1 MAYGQTSSGKSYTLL
16 GGESEGSEGI
26 LPRFVQ
32 ELFSFKERAQYDQF
46 EVKCSFFEIYN
57 EQIYDLLQE
66 GESKLNL
73 FQTGHSWLS
82 EKTPGKVYSLKIYL
96 IWMSLI

>member
-16 GGESEGSEGI
+16 GGETQGSEGI
-26 LPRFVQ
+26 LPRFVKD
-32 ELFSFKERAQYDQF
+32 LFSFKEHAEYDHF

-66 GESKLNL
+66 NESMIQL
-73 FQTGHSWLS
+73 FQA
-82 EKTPGKVYSLKIYL
+82 EL
-96 IWMSLI
+96 IWH

>member
-16 GGESEGSEGI
+16 GGEVEGSEGI

-32 ELFSFKERAQYDQF
+32 DLFEFKQQGDYEHF

-57 EQIYDLLQE
+57 EQIYDLLQQS
-66 GESKLNL
+66 ESR
-73 FQTGHSWLS
+73 FG
-82 EKTPGKVYSLKIYL
+82 
-96 IWMSLI
+96 